1 MQIKEKE
8 YMNMDIIDKHIVAI
22 DLGTSKIAITVAK
35 VNGNDVQI
43 IYYKETAS
51 AGIRYSS
58 VFNVKQVTDVLQRAI
73 MNAEGELGIKI
84 TQAVVGMPK
93 YPVRQETS
101 NGEIRD
107 RGEDTDITSE
117 DIAFLKS
124 LAEDSYPLKDP
135 DKEAIY
141 GAVAQSFSDGENFQI
156 IENDIIGMTSDVL
169 EGNFKIFIGKRSD
182 LRRIDQVMSKAGIT
196 GTKKYFTAD
205 TTAKAVL
212 TPYEMENGV
221 ALVDFGAGCTSVA
234 IYQDNIMRHYASI
247 PFGGRN
253 ITEDIKSESQITERL
268 AENIK
273 LGFGA
278 CMPEKLQSMGEKI
291 LHIRSNSTEP
301 DMKLPVKYLSEIITA
316 RVEEIMMAILY
327 EIHDSGFADSLRS
340 GIVITGGCA
349 QMANL
354 GNFIYDIS
362 GYRVRTG
369 YARNHFSHSGCDGLN
384 ETSATTSLGLLLAAK
399 DDMGNCAH
407 GDETEVVE
415 TPKENDPFDFLNE
428 TPLHAQ
434 ETEAAYE
441 EIQQETA
448 EETAEDTTEEPFHE
462 PVHEDMVTSEDNRSE
477 DEPQQPEVRES
488 HKSTGTQTDKAEK
501 KKNRWEK
508 LRIIWT
514 KVTEGADSIYN
525 NVNQDIDNENE

>member
-1 MQIKEKE
+1 MQINGIKQ
-8 YMNMDIIDKHIVAI
+8 YSNMDIIDKHIVAI
-22 DLGTSKIAITVAK
+22 DLGTSKTAITVAK

-43 IYYKETAS
+43 IYYKETPS
-51 AGIRYSS
+51 SGIRYSS
-58 VFNVKQVTDVLQRAI
+58 VFNVMHVTEVLRRAI
-73 MNAEGELGIKI
+73 REAEEQLGIKI

-93 YPVRQETS
+93 FPVRQETS

-107 RGEDTDITSE
+107 RGEDADITAE
-117 DIAFLKS
+117 DITFLKS
-124 LAEDSYPLKDP
+124 LAEDSYPLMNP
-135 DKEAIY
+135 EKEAIY

-169 EGNFKIFIGKRSD
+169 EGHFKIFIGKKSD
-182 LRRIDQVMSKAGIT
+182 LRRIDQVMSKVGIT

-212 TPYEMENGV
+212 TPSEMENGV
-221 ALVDFGAGCTSVA
+221 ALIDFGAGCTSVA

-247 PFGGRN
+247 PFGGKN
-253 ITEDIKSESQITERL
+253 ITEDIKSESQISERL

-327 EIHDSGFADSLRS
+327 EIHHSGFADSLRS

-369 YARNHFSHSGCDGLN
+369 YALNLFSHSGCEGLS

-399 DDMGNCAH
+399 DDMGNCAQ
-407 GDETEVVE
+407 GDDFETVE
-415 TPKENDPFDFLNE
+415 PVRGNDPFDFFNE
-428 TPLHAQ
+428 TAASAAASDVRQDDPESAEALTQDDQAGDAQ
-434 ETEAAYE
+434 TGNEK
-441 EIQQETA
+441 
-448 EETAEDTTEEPFHE
+448 
-462 PVHEDMVTSEDNRSE
+462 E
-477 DEPQQPEVRES
+477 DEVVQTTIFREDEIEKIEVV
-488 HKSTGTQTDKAEK
+488 KKPK
-501 KKNRWEK
+501 KKNPFK
-508 LRIIWT
+508 IIWT
-514 KVTEGADSIYN
+514 KFSEQAESLYN
-525 NVNQDIDNENE
+525 NVNQSLDE

>member
-1 MQIKEKE
+1 MET
-8 YMNMDIIDKHIVAI
+8 DKHIVAI
-22 DLGTSKIAITVAK
+22 DLGTSKIAVTVAK

-43 IYYKETAS
+43 IYYKETQS

-58 VFNVKQVTDVLQRAI
+58 VFNVKHVSDALQRALGE
-73 MNAEGELGIKI
+73 AESQLGIKI

-107 RGEDTDITSE
+107 RGDDTDITAE

-124 LAEDSYPLKDP
+124 MAEDLYPLKDP

-169 EGNFKIFIGKRSD
+169 EGNFKIFIGKKSD
-182 LRRIDQVMSKAGIT
+182 LRRIDQVMNKVGIT

-212 TPYEMENGV
+212 TPSEMENGV
-221 ALVDFGAGCTSVA
+221 ALIDFGAGCTSVT
-234 IYQDNIMRHYASI
+234 IYHDSIMRHYASI
-247 PFGGRN
+247 PFGGKN
-253 ITEDIKSESQITERL
+253 ITEDIKSESQISERL

-273 LGFGA
+273 LAFGA
-278 CMPEKLQSMGEKI
+278 CMPEKLQSMSEKI

-301 DMKLPVKYLSEIITA
+301 NMKLPVKYLSEIITA

-327 EIHDSGFADSLRS
+327 EIYQSGYADSIRS
-340 GIVITGGCA
+340 GIVVTGGCA

-369 YARNHFSHSGCDGLN
+369 YAGNLFSYSGCEGLT
-384 ETSATTSLGLLLAAK
+384 ETSATASLGLLLAAK
-399 DDMGNCAH
+399 DDMGNCAQ
-407 GDETEVVE
+407 GDESVAIETE
-415 TPKENDPFDFLNE
+415 TKIENPFDFFE
-428 TPLHAQ
+428 STFPQEPVSSYTPVV
-434 ETEAAYE
+434 E
-441 EIQQETA
+441 E
-448 EETAEDTTEEPFHE
+448 TTEEEIVTMVEDVRPTIETYQE
-462 PVHEDMVTSEDNRSE
+462 PVQTTIFRPDEIETVPKPPKVRKTNPIRVFWKKISE
-477 DEPQQPEVRES
+477 
-488 HKSTGTQTDKAEK
+488 KAES
-501 KKNRWEK
+501 
-508 LRIIWT
+508 LY
-514 KVTEGADSIYN
+514 D
-525 NVNQDIDNENE
+525 NVNQDIDNENV